1 MENMDFFFVMQTKE
15 LFHLTKAENIYYLGT
30 II

>member
-1 MENMDFFFVMQTKE
+1 MENMDFFLLCKQKNFFT
-15 LFHLTKAENIYYLGT
+15 LTKAENIYYLGT